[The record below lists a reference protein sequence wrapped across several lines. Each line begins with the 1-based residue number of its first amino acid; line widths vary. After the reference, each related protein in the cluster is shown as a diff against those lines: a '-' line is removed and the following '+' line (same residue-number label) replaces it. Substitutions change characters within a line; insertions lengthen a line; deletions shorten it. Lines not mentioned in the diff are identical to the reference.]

1 LVKAF
6 QAAGMKVLLVSG
18 GFTFFTDHVRDRFWH
33 ESQEILDLPD
43 GQLELTLQLADLL
56 EAERLI
62 LQWGGQA
69 EALEPGELRAR
80 LAAAGKAIARTHG

>member
-1 LVKAF
+1 
-6 QAAGMKVLLVSG
+6 MSG
-18 GFTFFTDHVRDRFWH
+18 PC
-33 ESQEILDLPD
+33 LDLPD

-69 EALEPGELRAR
+69 EVLEPTELRAR
-80 LAAAGKAIARTHG
+80 LAIAGKAIAKTHS